1 MTPRHLKA
9 SILSFLTLF
18 AALLVSSCASSE
30 RMNRIS
36 WDADS
41 YSAPK
46 SSRIS
51 GGKFDDAV
59 ATLRT
64 PVGLKDRQVNIWP
77 FCTVNSR
84 YVSILWPFI
93 DWDDFGM
100 AVRPFYNQEGNDRSI
115 LFPLSSWNTVDGDG
129 WALNTYWNEDCF
141 GIFPLMH
148 YGKDPGDF
156 WFAGPL
162 FGTGGHVG
170 FVPICYFGEELQFV
184 GPVWWLR
191 DDDTS
196 RQTLSGDDPEVE
208 VTDEKKTSY
217 FGFFPLFWKLGGGSA
232 LLPLYVYNRNDF
244 FFSPV
249 FWMNTGFGDQSD
261 KWVDGQYLFL
271 GYWRNEWER
280 HGFFPFYNV
289 DKRDEHFNNVL
300 LWWWDHNTQDRGLF
314 PFAWFDK
321 DGGLIL
327 PLGKWKNR
335 SATGMDGEEETWT
348 EGNILL
354 LGYWG
359 KHAWGVFP
367 FFRGSSAESDMKYIG
382 PLWWAYDEDEREYG
396 LFPFFRVERNQGET
410 NRSYLFPV
418 YSWEKDRFGSEF
430 TSIPYFRED
439 YEYPAHRATTSVHG
453 RRYLIYATHEKKG
466 NNFNGAFE
474 RGDYI
479 PRWGYSPSY
488 LADVRSRM
496 KEDDLTS
503 EEAVR
508 EVTDEVAS
516 TWESRTTALHPFF
529 EWTSSTEGERDLR
542 LLFYLFGFDR
552 DKDSS
557 SNWLLWHILF
567 TSGSEKSKDSYGSP
581 RTSSYTNVLGV
592 FPYWF
597 RDTETAGSD
606 AYYSGGPHHYVE
618 ECIEHLLRRA
628 LMEDGSEESI
638 LWSQDLYTE
647 YVGKRYLPGMKTVPL
662 PETADDPVRTST
674 GEVAKS
680 VTVIKPAGIRQII
693 PGIPNEDVFR
703 VCGMD
708 RALAGGMTA
717 QEAEDTAKHLMD
729 AELKMHGRN
738 GTDIQTRYGFFPL
751 FGVDKTVREKDG
763 ETTPVSTEILT
774 PLTYTNIEEDE
785 STTKVL
791 LGILGESSSE
801 TYYRHANGHAG
812 TDDSFSTLG
821 LIRTSTGCRP
831 RTIEMETLNKFAEL
845 LRNPPEDGSLVN
857 AAFWNLQ
864 VTAAC
869 NDTLKK
875 YARFKDIVSAVTAY
889 RDGARSAADTQA
901 MIGSI
906 VRWENDY
913 FWEGDEISSA
923 SGFYPF
929 VFWDK
934 DCIDR
939 NGELSNISK
948 SWFVLPLLSGGTS
961 SDEGSSLG
969 ILCPLLYFG
978 ATQQH
983 DEVIPE
989 PYRIL
994 SANANSLQASH
1005 SGFPVRGST
1014 GRYALF
1020 MVNTSDET
1028 FLQWKPG
1035 TTEEISG
1042 IYYGLYNLYHTSNIS
1057 KFTAAELK
1065 QMTVAEVL
1073 ALPEDKNVPEL
1084 KQYKRILNN
1093 VINLMNKAGMKPFD
1107 RNAPLIETAG
1117 NRLRELAAEHLVT
1130 RTVSGFS
1137 TGWGLTSSSFECKET
1152 GDYQTKV
1159 LFGLGAN
1166 SQKLGEKE
1174 HRSILG
1180 YLYNMDTDGVNTR
1193 KFIFPFITTKDAPG
1207 FHEWSFLGG
1216 LFERSVEDGK
1226 TGGRIFFFPYGNRPG
1241 K

>member
-1 MTPRHLKA
+1 MNPRHLKA
-9 SILSFLTLF
+9 SLLSGLALL

-36 WDADS
+36 WDSDS

-64 PVGLKDRQVNIWP
+64 PVGLKDRQVNVWP

-100 AVRPFYNQEGNDRSI
+100 AVRPFFNQEGNDSSI
-115 LFPLSSWNTVDGDG
+115 LFPLSCWNTVDGDG
-129 WALNTYWNEDCF
+129 WALNTYWNKDCF

-148 YGKDPGDF
+148 IGKQPDAF
-156 WFAGPL
+156 WFAGPFVGDGGS
-162 FGTGGHVG
+162 FGVL
-170 FVPICYFGEELQFV
+170 PLCYFGDDLNFV
-184 GPVWWLR
+184 GPVWWDAEPPDGEVR
-191 DDDTS
+191 DEGTS
-196 RQTLSGDDPEVE
+196 RS
-208 VTDEKKTSY
+208 
-217 FGFFPLFWKLGGGSA
+217 FGFFPLFWKYPHGSA
-232 LLPLYVYNRNDF
+232 FLPLYTQNETSFY
-244 FFSPV
+244 SPILYMSRTTDEEGNKL
-249 FWMNTGFGDQSD
+249 WGEGR
-261 KWVDGQYLFL
+261 YLLL
-271 GYWRNEWER
+271 GHWDDNGKH
-280 HGFFPFYNV
+280 HGFFPFYDIDSEDGEVNWIT
-289 DKRDEHFNNVL
+289 
-300 LWWWDHNTQDRGLF
+300 LWWWLHNSPDCGLF

-327 PLGKWKNR
+327 PFARWKKR
-335 SATGMDGEEETWT
+335 SATGMNGEEETWT
-348 EGNILL
+348 EGDILL

-359 KHAWGVFP
+359 KHAWGIFP
-367 FFRGSSAESDMKYIG
+367 LFRGSSAESDMKYVG
-382 PLWWAYDEDEREYG
+382 PLWWAYDKDEREYG
-396 LFPFFRVERNQGET
+396 FFPFFRVERSRGET

-418 YSWEKDRFGSEF
+418 YNWEKDRFGSEF

-453 RRYLIYATHEKKG
+453 RRYLIYASHEKKG
-466 NNFNGAFE
+466 NIFNGAFE
-474 RGDYI
+474 RDDYI

-488 LADVRSRM
+488 LNDVKTRM
-496 KEDDLTS
+496 KEDDLTK
-503 EEAVR
+503 EEALTQVN
-508 EVTDEVAS
+508 DEVAS
-516 TWESRTTALHPFF
+516 TWETRTTALHPFF
-529 EWTSSTEGERDLR
+529 EWTRSTEGERDLR

-552 DKDSS
+552 DKDTS

-567 TSGSEKSKDSYGSP
+567 SSGSEKSKDSYGSP
-581 RTSSYTNVLGV
+581 RTSSYANVLGV

-597 RDTETAGSD
+597 RDAETVTDRD
-606 AYYSGGPHHYVE
+606 ASYSTIPYVE
-618 ECIEHLLRRA
+618 ESIEHLLRRA
-628 LMEDGSEESI
+628 IMEDGSEESA
-638 LWSQDLYTE
+638 LWSRDLYTE
-647 YVGKRYLPGMKTVPL
+647 YVGKRYLPNAKSVPL
-662 PETADDPVRTST
+662 PMIDDKPFMTST
-674 GEVAKS
+674 GEAAKS
-680 VTVIKPAGIRQII
+680 LTVIQQGGIREII
-693 PGIPNEDVFR
+693 PGIPNEEVFR

-708 RALAGGMTA
+708 RALSGEMTA
-717 QEAEDTAKHLMD
+717 REAEDAAKRLMN
-729 AELKMHGRN
+729 AGLLLHEQG
-738 GTDIQTRYGFFPL
+738 GTEIQTRYGFFPL
-751 FGVDKTVREKDG
+751 FDVDRTVLEKDG
-763 ETTPVSTEILT
+763 ETTPVSTEVLT
-774 PLTYTNIEEDE
+774 PLTYTNIEKNE

-801 TYYRHANGHAG
+801 TYYTHANGHAG
-812 TDDSFSTLG
+812 SDDSFSTLG
-821 LIRTSTGCRP
+821 LIRTSTECRP
-831 RTIEMETLNKFAEL
+831 LTVEMAGLNRLAEL
-845 LRNPPEDGSLVN
+845 LRNRPAADDNPVN
-857 AAFWNLQ
+857 AAFWNLR
-864 VTAAC
+864 VTSEC
-869 NDTLKK
+869 NEDLKT
-875 YARFKDIVSAVTAY
+875 YARFKDIVAGVTAY

-901 MIGSI
+901 MLDSI
-906 VRWENDY
+906 IRWENDY
-913 FWEGDEISSA
+913 FWEGDEISTA

-939 NGELSNISK
+939 NGDISRVSK

-1005 SGFPVRGST
+1005 SGLPVRGST

-1035 TTEEISG
+1035 TPDVIPG
-1042 IYYGLYNLYHTSNIS
+1042 IYFDLYSLYTKNNIS
-1057 KFTAAELK
+1057 KFTAVELE

-1073 ALPEDKNVPEL
+1073 ALPEDRNRPEL
-1084 KQYKRILNN
+1084 KQYRRILDNA
-1093 VINLMNKAGMKPFD
+1093 ISLMAKAGMKPFD
-1107 RNAPLIETAG
+1107 KNAPLIETAG
-1117 NRLRELAAEHLVT
+1117 EKLRELAAEHIVT

-1216 LFERSVEDGK
+1216 LFERSEENGR

>member
-1 MTPRHLKA
+1 MNPRLLKA
-9 SILSFLTLF
+9 SFLSLLALL
-18 AALLVSSCASSE
+18 AALIASSCASSE

-36 WDADS
+36 WDSDS

-64 PVGLKDRQVNIWP
+64 PVALKDRQVNVWP

-84 YVSILWPFI
+84 YVSVLWPFI

-100 AVRPFYNQEGNDRSI
+100 AVRPFFNQEGNDCSI

-129 WALNTYWNEDCF
+129 WALNTYWDEDSF

-148 YGKDPGDF
+148 IGKEPGDF
-156 WFAGPL
+156 WFAGPF
-162 FGTGGHVG
+162 FGNDGRVG
-170 FVPICYFGEELQFV
+170 LVPVCYFGKNTSFA
-184 GPVWWLR
+184 GPVWWMKE
-191 DDDTS
+191 
-196 RQTLSGDDPEVE
+196 DP
-208 VTDEKKTSY
+208 S
-217 FGFFPLFWKLGGGSA
+217 FGVFPLFWKYSGGSA
-232 LLPLYVYNRNDF
+232 FFPLYVKSSESFY
-244 FFSPV
+244 SPLL
-249 FWMNTGFGDQSD
+249 WMSKTTDE
-261 KWVDGQYLFL
+261 DGNEAWGEGSYLFL
-271 GYWRNEWER
+271 GYWRGNGER

-289 DKRDEHFNNVL
+289 DKRDDELNNVL
-300 LWWWDHNTQDRGLF
+300 LWWWDHNSPNCGFF
-314 PFAWFDK
+314 PFVWLK
-321 DGGLIL
+321 EHGGAVI
-327 PLGKWKNR
+327 PFAFWNKH
-335 SATGMDGEEETWT
+335 SATGMNGEEEVWS

-359 KHAWGVFP
+359 RTAWGAFP
-367 FFRGSSAESDMKYIG
+367 FFRGSSDERDMKYVG
-382 PLWWAYDEDEREYG
+382 PIWWAFDEDEREYG
-396 LFPFFRVERNQGET
+396 FFPFFRVERGQGET

-418 YSWEKDRFGSEF
+418 YSWEKDRYGSEF
-430 TSIPYFRED
+430 TSIPFFRED
-439 YEYPAHRATTSVHG
+439 YEYPAHRTTTSAHG

-466 NNFNGAFE
+466 NRFSGAID
-474 RGDYI
+474 RDDYI

-488 LADVRSRM
+488 MDDVKARM

-503 EEAVR
+503 EEALT
-508 EVTDEVAS
+508 EVNDKVAS
-516 TWESRTTALHPFF
+516 RWETATTALHPFF

-567 TSGSEKSKDSYGSP
+567 TSGSSKSKDSYGFD
-581 RTSSYTNVLGV
+581 RTSGYTNVLGV

-597 RDTETAGSD
+597 RDAE
-606 AYYSGGPHHYVE
+606 SGENNGHFASGLNSAPRSYID
-618 ECIEHLLRRA
+618 ECIELLLKRA
-628 LMEDGSEESI
+628 LMEDGSEDSVQ
-638 LWSQDLYTE
+638 WSRDVYID
-647 YVGKRYLPGMKTVPL
+647 YVGKKYIPNSKSIPMPMVDDKPL
-662 PETADDPVRTST
+662 MTSA
-674 GEVAKS
+674 GVEAKS
-680 VTVIKPAGIRQII
+680 LTVIQPVGIKQIV
-693 PGIPNEDVFR
+693 PGIPNEKVFR

-708 RALAGGMTA
+708 RALSGEMTA
-717 QEAEDTAKHLMD
+717 QEAEDMAKRLMD
-729 AELKMHGRN
+729 ADLRVHEQSGMEV
-738 GTDIQTRYGFFPL
+738 QTRYGFFPL
-751 FGVDKTVREKDG
+751 FGVDRTVCEKNG
-763 ETTPVSTEILT
+763 ETTPVSTEVLT
-774 PLTYTNIEEDE
+774 PLTYTEITENKS
-785 STTKVL
+785 STEVL

-801 TYYRHANGHAG
+801 THYTLANGHAC
-812 TDDSFSTLG
+812 TENTLSTLG
-821 LIRTSTGCRP
+821 LIRTGTDCYP
-831 RTIEMETLNKFAEL
+831 RTGGSVETLNRFAKL
-845 LRNPPEDGSLVN
+845 LRDRPATDENPVLVE
-857 AAFWNLQ
+857 FWDLD
-864 VTAAC
+864 VTATC
-869 NDTLKK
+869 NTALKQ
-875 YARFKDIVSAVTAY
+875 YARFKDIVAAVTAY
-889 RDGARSAADTQA
+889 RDGARTAADTQA
-901 MIGSI
+901 MIENI

-929 VFWDK
+929 FFWDK
-934 DCIDR
+934 DCLDR
-939 NGELSNISK
+939 NGNISRISR

-978 ATQQH
+978 ASQRH
-983 DEVIPE
+983 DEAIPE
-989 PYRIL
+989 PYRIIQ
-994 SANANSLQASH
+994 ANANSLQASH
-1005 SGFPVRGST
+1005 SGLPVRGRT
-1014 GRYALF
+1014 DRYALF

-1035 TTEEISG
+1035 TTDTLTG
-1042 IYYGLYNLYHTSNIS
+1042 IYSSLYRLYKSNGFEGLSLP
-1057 KFTAAELK
+1057 ELK
-1065 QMTVAEVL
+1065 QMTVADVL
-1073 ALPEDKNVPEL
+1073 ALPDDRNNPGQT
-1084 KQYKRILNN
+1084 QYKRIL
-1093 VINLMNKAGMKPFD
+1093 INTLELMGNAGMKPLD
-1107 RNAPLIETAG
+1107 KNALLLETAAD
-1117 NRLRELAAEHLVT
+1117 RLREIASEHLMT
-1130 RTVSGFS
+1130 RTVTGFN

-1216 LFERSVEDGK
+1216 LFERSEEDGK
-1226 TGGRIFFFPYGNRPG
+1226 TGGRIFFFPYGNRPE